1 MIYLMAF
8 PFFWILMHSSL
19 LRGVYTEDHIY
30 IITDSIP
37 SYVNLGLS
45 AVGVGE
51 VTHWGEGM

>member
-1 MIYLMAF
+1 MAF

-19 LRGVYTEDHIY
+19 LRGVYTEEHIY